1 MSSKEIKNPVA
12 KHNYEIID
20 TLEARYCFVWN

>member
-1 MSSKEIKNPVA
+1 MSNVNFKNPVA

-20 TLEARYCFVWN
+20 TLEARNRFNWN